1 MERRTHID
9 NHEMNFK
16 FMEVSQSVL
25 HEALRLIVIVI
36 MMRALDVLGNCNCQ
50 SDVEKF
56 VILVDIFISP

>member
-1 MERRTHID
+1 
-9 NHEMNFK
+9 MNFK